1 MSRFTDVDPDT
12 QKTINEIINKDFS
25 HLAQAKIKMIFDQK
39 KRKTGG
45 RYQLGKMQK
54 SNDLIRHLT
63 SREALD
69 PEGFDYLLF
78 IDENV
83 FEVLD
88 QMDKVRLV
96 RHLLQYADI
105 DFEAEKPYKIRKE
118 EVITWYDELEYNK
131 DDPKWFERLEVIA
144 ESIYNQDN
152 EEDLTSEMS
161 PDNP

>member
-12 QKTINEIINKDFS
+12 KKMINEIISKDFS
-25 HLAQAKIKMIFDQK
+25 HLTQAKIKMVFDQK
-39 KRKTGG
+39 KRKSGG

-54 SNDLIRHLT
+54 SNDLIRYLT
-63 SREALD
+63 SHEALD
-69 PEGFDYLLF
+69 PEGFDYLMF

-83 FEVLD
+83 FEVLE
-88 QMDKVRLV
+88 QMDKVRLI

-144 ESIYNQDN
+144 ESIYNQD
-152 EEDLTSEMS
+152 EEADLTTEMS
-161 PDNP
+161 PDTQ

>member
-12 QKTINEIINKDFS
+12 KKMINEIISKDFS
-25 HLAQAKIKMIFDQK
+25 HLTQAKIKMIFDQK
-39 KRKTGG
+39 KRKSGG

-54 SNDLIRHLT
+54 SNDLIRYLT
-63 SREALD
+63 SREAMD
-69 PEGFDYLLF
+69 PEGFDYLMY

-83 FEVLD
+83 FEALD
-88 QMDKVRLV
+88 QSDKVRLV

-118 EVITWYDELEYNK
+118 EVITWYDELEFNK

-152 EEDLTSEMS
+152 EEDLTTEMS
-161 PDNP
+161 PDNS

>member
-1 MSRFTDVDPDT
+1 MSRFTDVDTDT
-12 QKTINEIINKDFS
+12 KKMINEIISKDFS
-25 HLAQAKIKMIFDQK
+25 HLTQAKIKMIFDQK

-54 SNDLIRHLT
+54 SNDLIRYLT
-63 SREALD
+63 SREAMD
-69 PEGFDYLLF
+69 PEGFDYLMF

-83 FEVLD
+83 FEALD
-88 QMDKVRLV
+88 QSDKVRLV

-118 EVITWYDELEYNK
+118 EVITWYDELEFNK

-152 EEDLTSEMS
+152 EEDLTTEMS

>member
-1 MSRFTDVDPDT
+1 MSRFTDVDTDT
-12 QKTINEIINKDFS
+12 KKMINEIISKDFS
-25 HLAQAKIKMIFDQK
+25 HLTQAKIKMVFDQK
-39 KRKTGG
+39 KSKNVG

-54 SNDLIRHLT
+54 SNDLIRYLT

-69 PEGFDYLLF
+69 PEGFDYLMF

-88 QMDKVRLV
+88 QPDKVRLV

-118 EVITWYDELEYNK
+118 EVITWYDELEFNK

-152 EEDLTSEMS
+152 EEDLSTEIT

>member
-1 MSRFTDVDPDT
+1 MIRFTDVDTDT
-12 QKTINEIINKDFS
+12 KKMINEIISKDFS
-25 HLAQAKIKMIFDQK
+25 HLTQAKIKMIFDQK

-54 SNDLIRHLT
+54 SNDLIRYLT

-69 PEGFDYLLF
+69 TEGFDYLMF

-83 FEVLD
+83 FEALE

-144 ESIYNQDN
+144 ESIYNQEN
-152 EEDLTSEMS
+152 EEDLTTEMT

>member
-12 QKTINEIINKDFS
+12 KKMINEVISKDFS

-39 KRKTGG
+39 KRKSGG

-54 SNDLIRHLT
+54 TNDLIRYLT
-63 SREALD
+63 AREVGEA
-69 PEGFDYLLF
+69 EGFDYLMY

-88 QMDKVRLV
+88 QSDKIRLV

-105 DFEAEKPYKIRKE
+105 DYEAELPFKIRKE
-118 EVITWYDELEYNK
+118 EVITWYDELEFNK

-144 ESIYNQDN
+144 ESIYNQEPDEN
-152 EEDLTSEMS
+152 DLTKETE
-161 PDNP
+161 PTA

>member
-12 QKTINEIINKDFS
+12 KKMINEIISKDFS
-25 HLAQAKIKMIFDQK
+25 HLTQAKIKMIFDQK
-39 KRKTGG
+39 KRKSGG

-54 SNDLIRHLT
+54 SNDLIRYLT

-69 PEGFDYLLF
+69 PEGFDYLMF

-88 QMDKVRLV
+88 QADKVRLV

-118 EVITWYDELEYNK
+118 EVITWYDELEFNK
-131 DDPKWFERLEVIA
+131 DDPKWFQRLEVIA
-144 ESIYNQDN
+144 ESIYNQ
-152 EEDLTSEMS
+152 EEGQDLTTEMT

>member
-1 MSRFTDVDPDT
+1 MIRFTDVDTDT
-12 QKTINEIINKDFS
+12 KKMINEIISKDFS
-25 HLAQAKIKMIFDQK
+25 HLTQAKIKMIFDQK

-54 SNDLIRHLT
+54 SNDLIRYLT

-69 PEGFDYLLF
+69 PEGFDYLMF

-83 FEVLD
+83 FEALE

-144 ESIYNQDN
+144 ESIYNQEN
-152 EEDLTSEMS
+152 EEDLTTEMT

>member
-1 MSRFTDVDPDT
+1 MSRFTDVDTDT
-12 QKTINEIINKDFS
+12 KKMINEIISKDFS
-25 HLAQAKIKMIFDQK
+25 HLTQAKIKMIFDQK

-54 SNDLIRHLT
+54 SNDLIRYLT
-63 SREALD
+63 SREAMD
-69 PEGFDYLLF
+69 PEGFDYLMF

-83 FEVLD
+83 FEALD
-88 QMDKVRLV
+88 QSDKIRLV

-118 EVITWYDELEYNK
+118 EVITWYDELEFNK

-152 EEDLTSEMS
+152 EEDLTTEMS

>member
-1 MSRFTDVDPDT
+1 MSRFSDVDPGT
-12 QKTINEIINKDFS
+12 KKMINEIISKDFS
-25 HLAQAKIKMIFDQK
+25 HLTQAKIKMIFDQK
-39 KRKTGG
+39 KRKSGG

-54 SNDLIRHLT
+54 SNDLIRYLT
-63 SREALD
+63 SREAMD
-69 PEGFDYLLF
+69 PEGFDYLMF

-83 FEVLD
+83 FEVLE
-88 QMDKVRLV
+88 QVDKVRLV

-118 EVITWYDELEYNK
+118 EVITWYDELEYNQ

-144 ESIYNQDN
+144 ESIYNQEN
-152 EEDLTSEMS
+152 EEDLTSEMT

>member
-12 QKTINEIINKDFS
+12 LKLINQVISKDFS

-39 KRKTGG
+39 KRKSGG

-54 SNDLIRHLT
+54 TNDLIQYLT
-63 SREALD
+63 SREVGEPL
-69 PEGFDYLLF
+69 GFDYLMF

-88 QMDKVRLV
+88 QNDKIRLI

-105 DFEAEKPYKIRKE
+105 DYEAEKPFKIRKE

-144 ESIYNQDN
+144 ESIYNQDTD
-152 EEDLTSEMS
+152 EDLTTEMT